1 MDVSLPNA
9 IKDPDNILNKTGRKR
24 LSIVGDGNCLFRC
37 FAFLA
42 YGSENAHAKMRSLLV
57 TFVSLN
63 ASSFS
68 ALVFEGNIKAHVSKM
83 KRSGEW
89 GTQVEL
95 QAAATLF
102 HCMSLPSPLMIKET
116 MTGLST
122 SPNFQMI
129 YLFLKKLKLIFFR
142 LLILFYNIWRFATQM
157 AAITTVWLMATAK
170 YLCNLLIYP
179 NVTYALKKY
188 CNIKAFVICS
198 NSSHIFVYSL

>member
-42 YGSENAHAKMRSLLV
+42 HGSENAHAKMRSLLV

-68 ALVFEGNIKAHVSKM
+68 ALVFEGNIKTHVSKM
-83 KRSGEW
+83 KRFGEW

-102 HCMSLPSPLMIKET
+102 QKPLYVLTQSTNDKGDYDWIIYKPQFSNDISFPKET
-116 MTGLST
+116 EINFLST
-122 SPNFQMI
+122 FNA
-129 YLFLKKLKLIFFR
+129 
-142 LLILFYNIWRFATQM
+142 ILQH
-157 AAITTVWLMATAK
+157 LE
-170 YLCNLLIYP
+170 
-179 NVTYALKKY
+179 
-188 CNIKAFVICS
+188 ICHTNGCHYDCVVDD
-198 NSSHIFVYSL
+198 NSQIPLQPPDLPKRDICVKEIL